1 MPHSSRLARSTRA
14 VTRHRHKTGNGQ
26 AFAFASSMA
35 QAFAFASSM
44 AQAFAFA
51 SSMAQAFAFAAALA
65 CFLNDRTFSSDPAS
79 TTSATDMC
87 VPALP

>member
-1 MPHSSRLARSTRA
+1 M
-14 VTRHRHKTGNGQ
+14 TRHRHETGVHPVY
-26 AFAFASSMA
+26 ARPPMA